1 MAHPALV
8 TSLLGNLESSRQSL
22 AYTKPLLL
30 SEGQRQAKK
39 YLQETN
45 PIKAK
50 EGEGHYQLTH
60 SGPRPLEKKWGAWQ
74 QDRPWVLDKDASV

>member
-1 MAHPALV
+1 MQ
-8 TSLLGNLESSRQSL
+8 GNYESSRQSL
-22 AYTKPLLL
+22 AQTMPLLL

-60 SGPRPLEKKWGAWQ
+60 SGLHPLEKKWVHG